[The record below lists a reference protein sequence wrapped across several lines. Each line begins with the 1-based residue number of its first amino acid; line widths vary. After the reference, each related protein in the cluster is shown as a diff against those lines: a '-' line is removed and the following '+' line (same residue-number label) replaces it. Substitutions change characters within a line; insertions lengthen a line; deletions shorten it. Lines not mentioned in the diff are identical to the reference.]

1 MISIIA
7 AVAENNCVGVAN
19 KLPWDLPEDLKHFQT
34 TTKGKPVLMGDR
46 TFESIVSILGK
57 PLPGRKNIVV
67 TLNKDFKVPEGVELS
82 FDLFG
87 TLEKYK
93 DQDLFVIGGPTIWK
107 LALPKVDRLYLTHIH
122 KTYEGDAF
130 FPEVNWGEWKKVAT
144 DPREGFEFAVYDRLQ
159 IH

>member
-7 AVAENNCVGVAN
+7 AVADNNVVWVNN
-19 KLPWDLPEDLKHFQT
+19 KLPWDLPEDLKHFQV

-87 TLEKYK
+87 VLEKYK
-93 DQDLFVIGGPTIWK
+93 NEDLFVIGGPTIWK
-107 LALPKVDRLYLTHIH
+107 LSLSKVDRLYITHVH
-122 KTYEGDAF
+122 KSPQGDAF
-130 FPEVNWGEWKKVAT
+130 FPEVNWSEWKKVSS
-144 DPREGFEFAVYDRLQ
+144 DPREGIEFAVYDRL
-159 IH
+159 